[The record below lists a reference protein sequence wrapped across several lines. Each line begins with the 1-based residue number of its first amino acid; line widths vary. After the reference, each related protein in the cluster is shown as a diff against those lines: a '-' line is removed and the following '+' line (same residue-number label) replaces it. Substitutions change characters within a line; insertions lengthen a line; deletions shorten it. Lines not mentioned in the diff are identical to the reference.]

1 MRLLTLPSRYPL
13 AINDARAALK
23 YKMELY
29 PEESE
34 IRAEA
39 HFKLSLALEF
49 ASVTTSNEDEKDD
62 APKTVDQE
70 MRDEAATQLEK
81 AINSTKLKLQNE
93 EVNLATLHAPEEN
106 EVSRKK
112 IAEVKDI
119 IADMEQRVS
128 GSPLLPRLL
137 RVPTC
142 VYEANVTLISVG

>member
-1 MRLLTLPSRYPL
+1 VRLPPSILRPANIVSLTLSRYAE

-23 YKMELY
+23 YKIELC

-49 ASVTTSNEDEKDD
+49 ASVTSDPENKDE
-62 APKTVDQE
+62 AAKTVDQGL
-70 MRDEAATQLEK
+70 RDEAAAELEK
-81 AINSTKLKLQNE
+81 AIASTQLKLQNE

-106 EVSRKK
+106 EESRKK
-112 IAEVKDI
+112 IAEVRDI

-128 GSPLLPRLL
+128 SPLLLPR
-137 RVPTC
+137 RFVVPTF
-142 VYEANVTLISVG
+142 